1 MILYY
6 KWKIFIVNHFLSFL
20 SELNTLLNRFV
31 EFLSYIILIL
41 LFLIIKS
48 DTFLYLLG
56 YYFIKFFNV
65 EFLKNVSIGY

>member
-6 KWKIFIVNHFLSFL
+6 KWKICIINHFLSFL
-20 SELNTLLNRFV
+20 SELKTLLNRFV
-31 EFLSYIILIL
+31 AFLSYIILIL

-56 YYFIKFFNV
+56 YYLMKFFNV
-65 EFLKNVSIGY
+65 EFLKNVSIGF

>member
-6 KWKIFIVNHFLSFL
+6 KWKICIINHFLSFL
-20 SELNTLLNRFV
+20 SELKTLLNRFV
-31 EFLSYIILIL
+31 AFLSYIILIL

-56 YYFIKFFNV
+56 YYLMKFFNV